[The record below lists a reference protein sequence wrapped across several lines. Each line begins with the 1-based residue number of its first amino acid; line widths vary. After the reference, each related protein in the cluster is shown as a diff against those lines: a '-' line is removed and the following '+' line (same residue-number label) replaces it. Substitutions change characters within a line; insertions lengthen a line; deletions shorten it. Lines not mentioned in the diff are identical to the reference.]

1 MPTIN
6 ILTKKAPS
14 GVTITNGTA
23 TDLGDAIISSSINGV
38 VFMSEDISKQIGY
51 SGNFFNTSYSYLT
64 HSLEVFINGM
74 KLSPGFD
81 YEENLDSN
89 GFNLIEIN
97 ANFQKWINSGTCI
110 VVKYIKVS

>member
-6 ILTKKAPS
+6 ILTKKAPA
-14 GVTITNGTA
+14 GVTITNGIA
-23 TDLGDAIISSSINGV
+23 TDLGDVIISSSINGV

-51 SGNFFNTSYSYLT
+51 SGNFFNTSYNYLP
-64 HSLEVFINGM
+64 HSLEVFVNGL

-81 YEENLDSN
+81 YEENLNLD

-97 ANFQKWINSGTCI
+97 ANFQKWINAGTCI
-110 VVKYIKVS
+110 VIKYIKSS

>member
-6 ILTKKAPS
+6 IMTRKAPA
-14 GVTITNGTA
+14 GVTITSGVSTE
-23 TDLGDAIISSSINGV
+23 LGDVIISSSINGV

-51 SGNFFNTSYSYLT
+51 SGNFFNTSYNYLPN
-64 HSLEVFINGM
+64 SLEVFINGL

-81 YEENLDSN
+81 YEENLNLD

-97 ANFQKWINSGTCI
+97 ANFQKWINAGTCI
-110 VVKYIKVS
+110 VIKYIKSS